1 LSIAIIPARSGSQ
14 RIKKKN
20 IKLFNGKPA
29 IYWSIL
35 EAKKTKIFNKIIV
48 STDDKK
54 IANLAIR
61 YGALVPFIRSKK
73 MSENN
78 VSTVDVIKDTL
89 LKLNIPMEDLVCC
102 IYPVAP
108 LMSYKDIIKSYK
120 ILKKNKKL
128 DFIFPAATY
137 SSNIH
142 RAFYYLNNNQNK
154 VKPVN
159 KSFFYGKEIKK
170 KNYKE
175 KDTYHDSGQFYWG
188 KCDKWIKKK
197 DIFKSRARII
207 KIPRWRSQ
215 DINTEEDWT
224 TAEKLFKIT

>member
-1 LSIAIIPARSGSQ
+1 MSIAIIPARSGSQ

-137 SSNIH
+137 SSSIN
-142 RAFYYLNNNQNK
+142 RAFYYANNNQNK

-159 KSFFYGKEIKK
+159 KSFFYRKEIKK
-170 KNYKE
+170 KI
-175 KDTYHDSGQFYWG
+175 
-188 KCDKWIKKK
+188 IKKK
-197 DIFKSRARII
+197 IYTMTLANFTGENVISG
-207 KIPRWRSQ
+207 
-215 DINTEEDWT
+215 
-224 TAEKLFKIT
+224 